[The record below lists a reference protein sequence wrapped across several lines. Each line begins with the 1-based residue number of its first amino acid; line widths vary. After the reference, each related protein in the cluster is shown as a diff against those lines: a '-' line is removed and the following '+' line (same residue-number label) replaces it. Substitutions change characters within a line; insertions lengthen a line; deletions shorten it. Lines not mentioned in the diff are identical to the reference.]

1 MPGVAI
7 VTDSACDLTAD
18 EVAQYGVRVVPLSIR
33 FGDEEYVDGVD
44 LTVEEFY
51 EKLVTTDDLP
61 ETAAPSPGA
70 FEAAFRA
77 AADDGADSVVCI
89 NLSAAI
95 SATMQSAQN
104 GARALE
110 GEVDVRVVDSRSL
123 TAGLGS
129 LVIAAGEA
137 ALSGADADE
146 IVALVEDLSDR
157 TRVWGALD
165 TLDNLKKG
173 GRIGKAQALAGSVL
187 SIKPVL
193 DLSTGEVEEAAKA
206 RTRKKSL
213 LWLRDKVRDHV
224 DEYGS
229 VENLAVMHAAADDG
243 DVLVELLQEYAGE
256 DDIRFG
262 PIGPVVGTHGGKG
275 TIGVCFQVPA

>member
-18 EVAQYGVRVVPLSIR
+18 EVAAHDVRVVPLTVR
-33 FGDEEYVDGVD
+33 FGDEEFVDGVD
-44 LTVEEFY
+44 LTVDEFY
-51 EKLVTTDDLP
+51 EKLVTVDELP
-61 ETAAPSPGA
+61 ETAAPAPGA
-70 FEAAFRA
+70 FEAAFRDA
-77 AADDGADSVVCI
+77 AADGADTVVCI

-104 GARALE
+104 AARALE
-110 GEVDVRVVDSRSL
+110 GEVDVRVLDSRSL

-129 LVIAAGEA
+129 LVMAAA
-137 ALSGADADE
+137 DQAKAGASADE
-146 IVALVEDLSDR
+146 ITVMVNDLSDR

-213 LWLRDKVRDHV
+213 LWLRDKVRDTV
-224 DEYGS
+224 AEVGG
-229 VENLAVMHAAADDG
+229 VENLAVMDADADDAQ
-243 DVLVELLQEYAGE
+243 DLVDLLEEYAGE
-256 DDIRFG
+256 DGIRYG

-275 TIGVCFQVPA
+275 TIGICFQVPA

>member
-18 EVAQYGVRVVPLSIR
+18 EVAAHDVRVVPLTVR
-33 FGDEEYVDGVD
+33 FGDEEFVDGVD
-44 LTVEEFY
+44 LTVDEFY
-51 EKLVTTDDLP
+51 EKLVTVDELP
-61 ETAAPSPGA
+61 ETAAPAPGA
-70 FEAAFRA
+70 FEAAFRDA
-77 AADDGADSVVCI
+77 AADGADTVVCI

-104 GARALE
+104 AARALE
-110 GEVDVRVVDSRSL
+110 GEVDVRVLDSRSL

-129 LVIAAGEA
+129 LVMAAA
-137 ALSGADADE
+137 DQAKAGASADE
-146 IVALVEDLSDR
+146 ITVMVNDLSDR

-193 DLSTGEVEEAAKA
+193 DLSTGEVEAAARA

-213 LWLRDKVRDHV
+213 LWLRDKVRDTV
-224 DEYGS
+224 AEVGG
-229 VENLAVMHAAADDG
+229 VENLAVMDADADDAQ
-243 DVLVELLQEYAGE
+243 DLIDLLQEYAGE
-256 DDIRFG
+256 GGIRTG

-275 TIGVCFQVPA
+275 TIGICFQVPA

>member
-18 EVAQYGVRVVPLSIR
+18 EVAEYGVRVVPLSIR
-33 FGDEEYVDGVD
+33 FGDEEYIDGVD
-44 LTVEEFY
+44 LSVDEFY
-51 EKLVTTDDLP
+51 EKLITVDELP
-61 ETAAPSPGA
+61 ETAAPAPGA

-77 AADDGADSVVCI
+77 AAADGADSVVCI

-129 LVIAAGEA
+129 LVMAAAEQA
-137 ALSGADADE
+137 KAGAGPDE
-146 IVALVEDLSDR
+146 IIEVVEELSDR

-165 TLDNLKKG
+165 TLDNLLKG
-173 GRIGKAQALAGSVL
+173 GRIGKAQAMAGSVL

-213 LWLRDKVRDHV
+213 LWLRDKVRENV
-224 DEYGS
+224 EEYGS
-229 VENLAVMHAAADDG
+229 VENLAVMDAEADDAQ
-243 DVLVELLQEYAGE
+243 VLLDLLEEYGADG
-256 DDIRFG
+256 IRTG

-275 TIGVCFQVPA
+275 TIGVCFQVPR

>member
-1 MPGVAI
+1 MPGVSI
-7 VTDSACDLTAD
+7 VTDSSCDLTTD
-18 EVAQYGVRVVPLSIR
+18 EVAQHGIRVVPLTIR

-44 LTVEEFY
+44 LSVDEFY
-51 EKLVTTDDLP
+51 EKLVTVDDLP
-61 ETAAPSPGA
+61 ETAAPAPGA

-77 AADDGADSVVCI
+77 AADAGADAVVCI

-110 GEVDVRVVDSRSL
+110 GGVDVRVIDSRSL

-129 LVIAAGEA
+129 LVLAASEMAAAGA
-137 ALSGADADE
+137 GADE
-146 IVALVEDLSDR
+146 VVAMVEEMSER
-157 TRVWGALD
+157 TRVWGTLD

-173 GRIGKAQALAGSVL
+173 GRIGKAQALAGTVL

-193 DLSTGEVEEAAKA
+193 DLSSGEVEEAAKA
-206 RTRKKSL
+206 RTRKKAL
-213 LWLRDKVRDHV
+213 LWLRDKVRDTVAEHG
-224 DEYGS
+224 YI
-229 VENLAVMHAAADDG
+229 ENLAVMDAAADDAQT
-243 DVLVELLQEYAGE
+243 LVDLLGEYAG
-256 DDIRFG
+256 DDGIRTG

-275 TIGVCFQVPA
+275 TIGICFQVPR

>member
-7 VTDSACDLTAD
+7 VTDSACDLTAA
-18 EVAQYGVRVVPLSIR
+18 EVAAHDIRVVPLSIR
-33 FGDEEYVDGVD
+33 FGDEEFVDGVD
-44 LTVEEFY
+44 ITVDEFY
-51 EKLVTTDDLP
+51 AKLVNVDVLP
-61 ETAAPSPGA
+61 ETAAPAPGA

-77 AADDGADSVVCI
+77 AADAGAESVVCI
-89 NLSAAI
+89 NLSAGM

-110 GEVDVRVVDSRSL
+110 GAVDVRVLDSASL

-129 LVIAAGEA
+129 IVLAAADLAAAGGSAE
-137 ALSGADADE
+137 E
-146 IVALVEDLSDR
+146 IEELVHDLSAR

-193 DLSTGEVEEAAKA
+193 DLSSGEVEEAAKA

-213 LWLRDKVRDHV
+213 LWLRDKVKENV
-224 DEYGS
+224 AEYGR
-229 VENLAVMHAAADDG
+229 VENLAVMDAAADDAQTLM
-243 DVLVELLQEYAGE
+243 DLLAEFAGPE
-256 DDIRFG
+256 GIRQG
-262 PIGPVVGTHGGKG
+262 PIGPVVGTHGGQG
-275 TIGVCFQVPA
+275 TIGICFQVPA

>member
-18 EVAQYGVRVVPLSIR
+18 EVAAHDVRVVPLTVR
-33 FGDEEYVDGVD
+33 FGDEEFVDGVD
-44 LTVEEFY
+44 LTVDEFY
-51 EKLVTTDDLP
+51 EKLVTVDELP
-61 ETAAPSPGA
+61 ETAAPAPGA
-70 FEAAFRA
+70 FEAAFRDA
-77 AADDGADSVVCI
+77 AADGADTVVCI

-104 GARALE
+104 AARALE
-110 GEVDVRVVDSRSL
+110 GEVDVRVLDSRSL

-129 LVIAAGEA
+129 LVMAAA
-137 ALSGADADE
+137 DQAKAGASADE
-146 IVALVEDLSDR
+146 ITVMVNDLSDR

-193 DLSTGEVEEAAKA
+193 DLSTGEVEAAARA

-213 LWLRDKVRDHV
+213 LWLRDKVRDTV
-224 DEYGS
+224 AEVGG
-229 VENLAVMHAAADDG
+229 VENLAVMDADADDAQ
-243 DVLVELLQEYAGE
+243 DLVDLLEEYAGE
-256 DDIRFG
+256 DGIRYG

-275 TIGVCFQVPA
+275 TIGICFQVPA